1 MVESQINRNIVKC
14 RCVFTVLVPVMRK
27 QRITRSTRINDT
39 P

>member
-1 MVESQINRNIVKC
+1 MVESQTNRNIVKC
-14 RCVFTVLVPVMRK
+14 RSELMLLMPVIRK